1 MKERKVNPAWI
12 DRDYGYQRSVKIA
25 KALPWY
31 DSIVG
36 TGEEIVKNY
45 VLDALAS
52 LCERYKRCPYE
63 VDWEDCGGSML
74 GGCAS
79 CIEQM
84 AYDGEPFPLDLF
96 DRRK

>member
-1 MKERKVNPAWI
+1 MKERKVNPTWI
-12 DRDYGYQRSVKIA
+12 DRDYGHQKVVRNQRISYSFDRFETNNY
-25 KALPWY
+25 AL
-31 DSIVG
+31 DI
-36 TGEEIVKNY
+36 
-45 VLDALAS
+45 LAS

-63 VDWEDCGGSML
+63 VEWEDCGGSML
-74 GGCAS
+74 GGCAG